1 MTHLGTVKIAGYMK
15 MRRTAT
21 LARRHHAV
29 VIRRM
34 SHSAMC
40 PRGHC
45 NGRSCARWEARGE
58 RMPLSSLAPTQREDA
73 GKRATLLKLQ
83 SQISCSYTRPAQGQ
97 TADSKV
103 KAHNRNALSYNRV
116 RGLSA
121 KCKTLHLSIRPQIM
135 LWTGYNHF
143 KSVIMKRLER
153 TKHPHTLS
161 HYSHSHCSECACV
174 YSFLTGI

>member
-1 MTHLGTVKIAGYMK
+1 MTHLGTVKIAGYIK

-29 VIRRM
+29 VIRRI
-34 SHSAMC
+34 SHSSMC

-45 NGRSCARWEARGE
+45 HGRSCARWEARGE
-58 RMPLSSLAPTQREDA
+58 RMPLSSLAPTRRQDA

-83 SQISCSYTRPAQGQ
+83 SQISWAYMRPAQGQ
-97 TADSKV
+97 TADGKV

-116 RGLSA
+116 GDYLQNARRFISQSDPKSCCGQG
-121 KCKTLHLSIRPQIM
+121 I
-135 LWTGYNHF
+135 GF

-153 TKHPHTLS
+153 TKHPHTLA

>member
-116 RGLSA
+116 GDYLQNARRFISQSDPKSCCGQGIITLNLWLWSA
-121 KCKTLHLSIRPQIM
+121 
-135 LWTGYNHF
+135 
-143 KSVIMKRLER
+143 
-153 TKHPHTLS
+153 
-161 HYSHSHCSECACV
+161 
-174 YSFLTGI
+174 